1 MDEVPDEL
9 LANIFSYLSIKS
21 IFAVYNVNVA
31 WRNCC
36 DTYEIFSTRV
46 LAQVPHLKSLLTTDI
61 VDVTLRQ
68 LVVSLEKK
76 YLILG
81 GNEEDLANI
90 QRCIS
95 RCGLT
100 VEVYNPANYDSHN
113 LLTLDQLKEYGAVLV
128 YNDSGIFQS
137 HTEELGNML
146 ARYLEGGHGGVVQCV
161 FALNSNCLNGIPTGE
176 YQEKLYCPL
185 EYASQTEFHVETELV
200 KEIPDHFLLVGVDTF
215 TQPRTASH
223 CPAEKLQ
230 EGIEP
235 GLATVVARYNDI
247 SRTIA
252 VACREI
258 KGENKGR
265 VCALNF
271 YPSSNESSFVWS
283 QQNAWNKESNGAE
296 LMTNALLYCSITT
309 NRK

>member
-1 MDEVPDEL
+1 MDAVPDEL

-61 VDVTLRQ
+61 IDVTLHQ

-90 QRCIS
+90 QRCIN
-95 RCGLT
+95 RCGLI
-100 VEVYNPANYDSHN
+100 VEAYNPANYNSHD

-137 HTEELGNML
+137 YTEEVGNML
-146 ARYLEGGHGGVVQCV
+146 ARYLEGGHGGVVQCEK
-161 FALNSNCLNGIPTGE
+161 LCNTGE
-176 YQEKLYCPL
+176 YQERLYCPV
-185 EYASQTEFHVETELV
+185 EYASEVEFHVETELV
-200 KEIPDHFLLVGVDTF
+200 KEIRDHFLLVGVDTF
-215 TQPRTASH
+215 TQPRTAGY
-223 CPAEKLQ
+223 CPAEKL
-230 EGIEP
+230 
-235 GLATVVARYNDI
+235 
-247 SRTIA
+247 
-252 VACREI
+252 
-258 KGENKGR
+258 
-265 VCALNF
+265 
-271 YPSSNESSFVWS
+271 
-283 QQNAWNKESNGAE
+283 
-296 LMTNALLYCSITT
+296 
-309 NRK
+309 